1 MGMMDQRMPRQK
13 KAKTQRG
20 GVPCAVYEYG
30 ADFLSIF
37 FIASGM
43 FLSFLSVSYWD
54 ITVPRALLLVFLM
67 LCIFF
72 ILQIRW
78 WITPALLL
86 LFGVVFLFML
96 YFTDS
101 WDIFSGYV
109 ESYVQWV
116 LAGAPVESIYAGGG
130 SALLLQFFVTLCITL
145 LVFLIVRCLFSY
157 FLLIA
162 VILGLFTY
170 VAVVFSWKELDLT
183 LPTLLASTSMLILLP
198 RVYARYI
205 TRGRKGD
212 GRGSPFI
219 KKQRSP
225 APRGMM
231 QLSVLPLCLL
241 LILLTQLF
249 LPQDTTEWK
258 SRQLDN
264 AAQDLAD
271 YFGNPY
277 GTASEYS
284 ANFNLPAFGFELFE
298 GRLGGPVTPDTET
311 VLRVDSSRPLLLKGA
326 VYDEYTGYNWRA
338 SSQDGDFRYDG
349 LLMDDYKSTAFDR
362 RQPFENPEAQVLYDT
377 LTENISYKVRYIK
390 GGMRTL
396 FTSGRLLSPSLADK
410 DENSQQMYFNARSE
424 LYTHERIPIG
434 SELTVNS
441 VIWKNSTEEGFFESF
456 LQLEAL
462 ALQETDDAYEDIAA
476 RYTALPDSLP
486 QDIYDWTQFWL
497 DSVGAK
503 TPAEKALILE
513 MIIGANFRYTLSPV
527 APPEGMDFV
536 EHFLQSG
543 EGYCVYFAS
552 AMAVM
557 ARSAG
562 IPARYVTGFGLRKS
576 VYELFDYVATG
587 ETAHAWVELYFHGIG
602 WVQLDP
608 LRWNRGNPLQEA
620 AENDGQNAENE
631 ENDNTGDDA
640 SSSIEA
646 TPEPTAPA
654 DEVLPDGDVNREEG
668 SAYGFLA
675 VPAVLVIAAAI
686 LILLYF
692 RLRGRKERSF
702 ALSRILEKAGDPHMQ
717 LQLYLNDIMKQL
729 SLLGYRSTPPETLR
743 QFCRR
748 VDRQLVLQSCT
759 LSDICA
765 VYMRSQFGGIVP
777 EAAEIEKTCSY
788 HEKLELLLREKLG
801 RMKYFFRRAVR

>member
-1 MGMMDQRMPRQK
+1 MGMMDQRMPKQK
-13 KAKTQRG
+13 KAKTQKSG
-20 GVPCAVYEYG
+20 IPSAVYEYG

-37 FIASGM
+37 LISFGM

-54 ITVPRALLLVFLM
+54 ITVPKALLLVFLM
-67 LCIFF
+67 LCVFF

-86 LFGVVFLFML
+86 LFGAVFLLML
-96 YFTDS
+96 YFTDG

-109 ESYVQWV
+109 ESYVRWI
-116 LAGAPVESIYAGGG
+116 LAGAPAESVYAGGG
-130 SALLLQFFVTLCITL
+130 SALLLQLFVTLCITL

-157 FLLIA
+157 ILLIA
-162 VILGLFTY
+162 VILGLFAY
-170 VAVVFSWKELDLT
+170 VVIVFSWKELDLT
-183 LPTLLASTSMLILLP
+183 LPTLLASTGMLILLP
-198 RVYARYI
+198 RVHAKYI

-225 APRGMM
+225 APRGIM
-231 QLSVLPLCLL
+231 QLSVLPLCVLL
-241 LILLTQLF
+241 VLLTQLF
-249 LPQDTTEWK
+249 LPQDTSEWK
-258 SRQLDN
+258 SQQLDN
-264 AAQDLAD
+264 AAQDIAD

-284 ANFNLPAFGFELFE
+284 ANFNLSAFGFDLFE
-298 GRLGGPVTPDTET
+298 GRLGGPVTPETET

-338 SSQDGDFRYDG
+338 STQDGDFRYDG
-349 LLMDDYKSTAFDR
+349 LLMDDYKNTAFDSR
-362 RQPFENPEAQVLYDT
+362 EPFENPEAQALYDS
-377 LTENISYKVRYIK
+377 LTDTVSYKVRYIK

-396 FTSGRLLSPSLADK
+396 FTSGRLLSPSIVDE

-424 LYTHERIPIG
+424 LYTHERIPVG

-441 VIWKNSTEEGFFESF
+441 VVWKNSTEDGFIESF

-462 ALQETDDAYEDIAA
+462 ALEEPDDTYEEIAA
-476 RYTALPDSLP
+476 RYTVLPDSLP
-486 QDIYDWTQFWL
+486 QDIYDGTQFWL
-497 DSVGAK
+497 DSAGAS

-513 MIIGANFRYTLSPV
+513 MMIGTNYHYTLSPV
-527 APPEGMDFV
+527 TPPQGKDFV
-536 EHFLQSG
+536 IHFLQSG

-552 AMAVM
+552 ALAVM

-562 IPARYVTGFGLRKS
+562 IPARYVTGFGLRQS
-576 VYELFDYVATG
+576 THELFDYVATG

-608 LRWNRGNPLQEA
+608 LRWNGGNPLQEA
-620 AENDGQNAENE
+620 TENNGQNTENE
-631 ENDNTGDDA
+631 ENEGTGEDA
-640 SSSIEA
+640 SNPIEA
-646 TPEPTAPA
+646 TPEPTVPP
-654 DEVLPDGDVNREEG
+654 DEELPDGEVNREEG
-668 SAYGFLA
+668 SGYGFVLP
-675 VPAVLVIAAAI
+675 PAVLVVTAAV

-692 RLRGRKERSF
+692 RLRRRKERSF
-702 ALSRILEKAGDPHMQ
+702 ALPKILEKTGDPHTQ
-717 LQLYLNDIMKQL
+717 LQLYLDDIMKQL

-748 VDRQLVLQSCT
+748 VDKQLVLQSCT

-765 VYMRSQFGGIVP
+765 VYMRSHFGGIVP
-777 EAAEIEKTCSY
+777 EATEIEKTCAY
-788 HEKLELLLREKLG
+788 HEKLELLLQEKLG
-801 RMKYFFRRAVR
+801 RMKYFFRRALR